1 MTLLSKGS
9 GNFELTDFNK
19 IFCRF
24 NQEEGIYGFADLQ
37 VRAMHEELRAVPVTE
52 LKREEMK

>member
-1 MTLLSKGS
+1 LSKGS